1 VTVPTVR
8 KLTLDDIADVR
19 AYDRERP
26 AYRAQILE
34 LRRRRRVAVGT
45 VITVAFE
52 SRQTVRYQ
60 IQEMARAEKITSD
73 AELQVE
79 LDTYNP
85 LVPEPRQLC
94 ATLFL
99 ELTTDEQ
106 LREWLP
112 KLVGIERHVL
122 IRMSDGWTVRAEPE
136 HQHAARLTREHT
148 TSAVHYLTFAFTDDA
163 IGAMAGGG
171 AMLAIDHPAYREDVA
186 LTDFTIE
193 ELLTDLRP

>member
-1 VTVPTVR
+1 VTMSASR
-8 KLTLDDIADVR
+8 ALTIDDIADVR
-19 AYDRERP
+19 AYERERA
-26 AYRAQILE
+26 AYRAAILE

-52 SRQTVRYQ
+52 SRDTIRYQ

-73 AELQVE
+73 EEIQVE

-85 LVPEPRQLC
+85 LVPEPGHLC

-112 KLVGIERHVL
+112 KLVGIERHVV
-122 IRMSDGWTVRAEPE
+122 IRIGDGSTVRSAPE
-136 HQHAARLTREHT
+136 AQHAAQLTREHA
-148 TSAVHYLTFAFTDDA
+148 TSAVHYVTFAFTDEQIDA
-163 IGAMAGGG
+163 LAESGAT
-171 AMLAIDHPAYREDVA
+171 LVIDHPDYREEA
-186 LTDFTIE
+186 SLPAFTIE
-193 ELLTDLRP
+193 ELLSDLRV

>member
-1 VTVPTVR
+1 MTVPTVR

-52 SRQTVRYQ
+52 SRETVRYQ
-60 IQEMARAEKITSD
+60 IQEMARAEKLTSD

-122 IRMSDGWTVRAEPE
+122 IRMSDGSTVRAEPE

-163 IGAMAGGG
+163 IQAMAGGG